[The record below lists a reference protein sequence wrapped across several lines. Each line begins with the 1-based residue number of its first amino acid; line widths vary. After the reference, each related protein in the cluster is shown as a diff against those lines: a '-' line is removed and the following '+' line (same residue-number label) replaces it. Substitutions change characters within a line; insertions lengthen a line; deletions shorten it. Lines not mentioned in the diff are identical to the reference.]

1 MIEVR
6 TKFKS
11 DEEMADIS
19 AWLRTNVGK
28 GQERFRKN
36 TWLGTDDWFCYTD
49 YQEPTEGITEDDLV
63 FDDDESEC
71 DTVFVFRREEDAS
84 LFGLKWI

>member
-11 DEEMADIS
+11 DKEMAEIA
-19 AWLRTNVGK
+19 AWLRANVGK

-36 TWLGTDDWFCYTD
+36 TWLGTDDWFCYVD
-49 YQEPTEGITEDDLV
+49 YPENEDDDIML
-63 FDDDESEC
+63 DSDLTG